1 MPRFF
6 VNQTLSNQQII
17 SLPDTVVRHIHVL
30 RLRIDSDIIL
40 FNGDGKNYHAHLT
53 DIQKRHA
60 EASITQI
67 TDNTSESPLHFTLV
81 QAISSGD
88 RMDFTL
94 QKSVE
99 LGVNIIQPISTER
112 SIVRLQG
119 ERAQKRIER
128 WQEIVISACE
138 QCGRST
144 IPKVL
149 PILTLT
155 EYLQQLDLSS
165 NCTNTYLLLSIA
177 KNEGIHAIT
186 PAPEHITLMAGPEG
200 GLSDN
205 EESKIFATG
214 FQALTLGPRILR
226 TETAALTAIAAM
238 QTLWGD
244 FH

>member
-6 VNQTLSNQQII
+6 VNQTLNSDETLQ
-17 SLPDTVVRHIHVL
+17 LPDTVVRHLHVL
-30 RLRIDSDIIL
+30 RLRLEDEMVL
-40 FNGDGKNYHAHLT
+40 FNGDGHDYHAKLV
-53 DIQKRHA
+53 DIQKRSATAH
-60 EASITQI
+60 ITSK
-67 TDNTSESPLHFTLV
+67 NTNTHESPMHFTLV

-99 LGVNIIQPISTER
+99 LGVHVIQPISSER

-119 ERAQKRIER
+119 DRAQKRVER

-138 QCGRST
+138 QCGRSV

-149 PILTLT
+149 PILTLKA
-155 EYLQQLDLSS
+155 YLGQLDIPQQD
-165 NCTNTYLLLSIA
+165 THVHLLLSIA
-177 KNEGIHAIT
+177 KNEGIHAI
-186 PAPEHITLMAGPEG
+186 APPQRITLMAGPEG
-200 GLSDN
+200 GLSDQ
-205 EESKIFATG
+205 EEALIFAAG
-214 FQALTLGPRILR
+214 FAPLTLGPRILR
-226 TETAALTAIAAM
+226 TETAAMTAMAAM